1 MIIKSKLYYLD
12 EVESTNE
19 YLKSMIGDATE
30 GAVVI
35 ADRQTKGRGRFNRT
49 WYSPDGGL
57 WMSTLLDS
65 TKIEVMT
72 LIGTVAICETLNCYD
87 ILLGIKWPNDL
98 LLNGRKVGGVLAEPA
113 DGKTVLGLGL
123 NLNIRDFPDEIEM
136 ISTSIFAELKKKLD
150 KMMIFDV
157 LCKEIDDLYGMY
169 KRDRIPE
176 ILVKWRHYTVMLGR
190 NVRIETADRQ
200 IVGRAIDISGDGGL
214 VVTLPDGKIER
225 ILDGSCSIV

>member
-1 MIIKSKLYYLD
+1 
-12 EVESTNE
+12 
-19 YLKSMIGDATE
+19 
-30 GAVVI
+30 
-35 ADRQTKGRGRFNRT
+35 
-49 WYSPDGGL
+49 
-57 WMSTLLDS
+57 MSTLLDS

-72 LIGTVAICETLNCYD
+72 LIGSVAICETLNGYD

-98 LLNGRKVGGVLAEPA
+98 LLNGKKVGGILAEPA
-113 DGKTVLGLGL
+113 GGKTILGMGL

-136 ISTSIFAELKKKLD
+136 VSTSIFAELKKKLD
-150 KMMIFDV
+150 KMMVFDV
-157 LCKEIDDLYGMY
+157 LCKELDDLYGMY
-169 KRDRIPE
+169 KRDRLPE

-200 IVGRAIDISGDGGL
+200 VFGRAIDISGDGGL

>member
-1 MIIKSKLYYLD
+1 VIIKSKIYYLD

-49 WYSPDGGL
+49 WFSPDGGL

-65 TKIEVMT
+65 TKIELMT
-72 LIGTVAICETLNCYD
+72 LIGTVAICETLNGYD

-98 LLNGRKVGGVLAEPA
+98 LLNGKKVGGILAEPA
-113 DGKTVLGLGL
+113 GGKTILGLGL

-136 ISTSIFAELKKKLD
+136 VSTSIFAELKKKLD
-150 KMMIFDV
+150 KMMVFDV

-200 IVGRAIDISGDGGL
+200 VVGRAIDISGDGGL

-225 ILDGSCSIV
+225 ILDGSCSFV